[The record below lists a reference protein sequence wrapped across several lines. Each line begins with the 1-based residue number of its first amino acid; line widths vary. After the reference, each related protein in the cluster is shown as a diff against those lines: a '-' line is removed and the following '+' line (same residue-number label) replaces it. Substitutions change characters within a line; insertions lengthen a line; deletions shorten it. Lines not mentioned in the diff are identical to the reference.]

1 MQKKYSGKFAG
12 HSAKSDATPSDSAGT
27 PRKKKR
33 WQIALLC
40 VLLVVLIL
48 MITLIGF
55 IIHSLNRINRVD
67 PNESRI
73 SQEEWDRLNA
83 TDDADENDGS
93 LPTIDP
99 SSVTFPTRNLEHSVG
114 QEDHITNILLIGQDR
129 RPGEGRARS
138 DSMILVSFNQKTDKI
153 TMISFLRDNYVQ
165 MPGDYYDNRLN
176 VAYAL
181 GGMEMLDETLELNF
195 GVQID
200 ANVEV
205 DFEGFQEV
213 IDILGGV
220 DINLTSDE
228 AWYLNN
234 RGGWDLSSGLTHLD
248 GEQALEYSRIRKL
261 DSDFGRTS
269 RQRNVLTTLLE
280 SFRNINLTQALALV
294 DKIFPCITTDM
305 TNSEI
310 IGYVT
315 QLLPM
320 LSDAEVNTMHVPEE
334 GDYEGASIQGMSV
347 LVPDYETC
355 REKIAAAL
363 K

>member
-1 MQKKYSGKFAG
+1 MQKKYRGKFSG
-12 HSAKSDATPSDSAGT
+12 QSAKPDASPSDSAGT
-27 PRKKKR
+27 PQKKKR
-33 WQIALLC
+33 WQIVLLC
-40 VLLVVLIL
+40 VLLAVLIL
-48 MITLIGF
+48 VLAVIGF
-55 IIHSLNRINRVD
+55 VIHSLSRINRVD

-83 TDDADENDGS
+83 TGNTEDVDGS

-99 SSVTFPTRNLEHSVG
+99 SSVTFPTRNLEHTVG
-114 QEDHITNILLIGQDR
+114 SEDHITNILLIGQDR
-129 RPGEGRARS
+129 RPGEGRSRS
-138 DSMILVSFNQKTDKI
+138 DTMILVSFNQKTDNI

-205 DFEGFQEV
+205 DFEGFEEV

-220 DINLTSDE
+220 DVNLTSDE
-228 AWYLNN
+228 TWYLYN
-234 RGGWDLSSGLTHLD
+234 RCGWDLPTGPNHLD
-248 GEQALEYSRIRKL
+248 GEQALEYARIRKV

-269 RQRNVLTTLLE
+269 RQRTILTTLLD
-280 SFRNINLTQALALV
+280 SVRDISLAQALTLA
-294 DKIFPCITTDM
+294 DKIIPYITTDM
-305 TNSEI
+305 SNAEI
-310 IGYVT
+310 ISYVT

-320 LSDAEVNTMHVPEE
+320 LSDAQVKTMTVPEE
-334 GDYEGASIQGMSV
+334 GEYEGVSIDGMSV
-347 LVPDYETC
+347 LVPDFETC